1 MVNFSVDDR
10 LVIQII
16 QFLKYTSVKSEG
28 QRNKRISYLLQFK
41 TYAILYFQNWKG
53 IDNLED
59 PPPPHRGPKA
69 ALQMGLS
76 QKVTKESKKY
86 L

>member
-59 PPPPHRGPKA
+59 TPPPPPQRAKSCPADGSQPK
-69 ALQMGLS
+69 GN
-76 QKVTKESKKY
+76 
-86 L
+86 